1 MMKRGHNNI
10 SNMNYPVLLVFRG
23 VIKNTFHVGKKE
35 RKVLSIIVRRSFDSS
50 VCTSVFIW
58 LYRDTRAAW
67 AKQAKLSCQ
76 QGW

>member
-35 RKVLSIIVRRSFDSS
+35 RKVLSIIVRRSFDC
-50 VCTSVFIW
+50 VYICVYLIV
-58 LYRDTRAAW
+58 
-67 AKQAKLSCQ
+67 
-76 QGW
+76 